1 VRTFNI
7 AILVGAALSLAGCG
21 MFAGGPVLHREMLG
35 KAIAEFSNPLKDQNV
50 DKLWITN
57 MTDSGCDCHDQ
68 VCHKPE
74 KGALGGFSF
83 GGGGGSYDGLA
94 FEVFSNYLVQKKKGR
109 VVETHRHNYSTDLKV
124 ATHTPL
130 EADEE
135 HAVKKHVVTQTCED
149 LCLLDEAKKR
159 AADKILAYS
168 ILTMTNDEM
177 RIHLRLS
184 DVKTGLVEFSRT
196 LFVQKGAVTD
206 ISF

>member
-1 VRTFNI
+1 
-7 AILVGAALSLAGCG
+7 
-21 MFAGGPVLHREMLG
+21 M
-35 KAIAEFSNPLKDQNV
+35 
-50 DKLWITN
+50 
-57 MTDSGCDCHDQ
+57 
-68 VCHKPE
+68 
-74 KGALGGFSF
+74 
-83 GGGGGSYDGLA
+83 
-94 FEVFSNYLVQKKKGR
+94 
-109 VVETHRHNYSTDLKV
+109 
-124 ATHTPL
+124 
-130 EADEE
+130 
-135 HAVKKHVVTQTCED
+135 KKHVVTQTCED